1 MRIILIGQA
10 AFGAKVLERLLE
22 RKENIVGVYTPP
34 DGPGG
39 RSDPLKDAAIAGNID
54 VFQPQTY
61 KDDAVFAEY
70 KNLNPDLTVM
80 AFVTTI
86 TPTRFFDVPS
96 YGTICYHPS
105 LLPRHRGASG
115 INWAVIMGDSKTG
128 LSIFWPDEGIDTGPI
143 LLQKEIAIGPDDT
156 TGSLYFNHLFPMGVD
171 AVLESIDLI
180 KAGNAPKIIQDEAR
194 ATYEPPCDDRVADI
208 NWKKPADELYNLV
221 RGCDPQ
227 PGAFAFLKGEK
238 IRFYGA
244 KRIEK
249 IADEAPG
256 TILDITDKGIHLA
269 LSGGRLMVGK
279 IRPAK
284 GPKAAAAEFAAER
297 GLKAGDRF
305 DALK

>member
-1 MRIILIGQA
+1 MRIILMGQA
-10 AFGAKVLERLLE
+10 AFGAKVLKSLLE
-22 RKENIVGVYTPP
+22 RKENIVGVYMPP

-39 RSDPLKDAAIAGNID
+39 RPDPLKEAAITGNID

-61 KDDAVFAEY
+61 KDDTVFAEY

-86 TPTRFFDVPS
+86 TPARFFDVPS
-96 YGTICYHPS
+96 HGTICYHPS

-180 KAGNAPKIIQDEAR
+180 KAGNAPKIIQDEAG
-194 ATYEPPCDDRVADI
+194 ATYEPPCDDRVAGID
-208 NWKKPADELYNLV
+208 WKKPAVDLYNLV

-227 PGAFAFLKGEK
+227 PGAFALLKGEK

-244 KRIEK
+244 KRIDK
-249 IADEAPG
+249 TGDSAPG
-256 TILDITDKGIHLA
+256 TILGIDDKGIHVA
-269 LSGGRLMVGK
+269 LSGGRLIVGK
-279 IRPAK
+279 IRAAK
-284 GPKAAAAEFAAER
+284 GGKVAAAEFAAER
-297 GLKAGDRF
+297 GLKAGDTF
-305 DALK
+305 DT

>member
-10 AFGAKVLERLLE
+10 AFGAKVLESLLD
-22 RKENIVGVYTPP
+22 RGENIVGVYAPP

-39 RSDPLKDAAIAGNID
+39 RSDPLKDAAVTRKVDI
-54 VFQPQTY
+54 FQPQTY
-61 KDDAVFAEY
+61 KDDAVFSEY

-96 YGTICYHPS
+96 HGTICYHPS

-143 LLQKEIAIGPDDT
+143 LLQKEIPIGPDDT

-171 AVLESIDLI
+171 SILESIDLI
-180 KAGNAPKIIQDEAR
+180 KAGNAPRIIQDETL
-194 ATYEPPCDDRVADI
+194 ATYEPPCDDRVAGID
-208 NWKKPADELYNLV
+208 WKKPADDLYNLV

-227 PGAFAFLKGEK
+227 PGAFAMLKGEK

-244 KRIEK
+244 KQIKEP
-249 IADEAPG
+249 ADEAPG
-256 TILDITDKGIHLA
+256 TILAIDDKGIHVA
-269 LSGGRLMVGK
+269 LSGGRLIVGK

-284 GPKAAAAEFAAER
+284 GKKTTAAEFAAER
-297 GLKAGDRF
+297 GLKEGDRF
-305 DALK
+305 DA

>member
-1 MRIILIGQA
+1 MRIILVGQA

-22 RKENIVGVYTPP
+22 RNENIVGVYTPP

-39 RSDPLKDAAIAGNID
+39 RPDPLKDAAIARNID

-70 KNLNPDLTVM
+70 KKLNPDLTVM

-180 KAGNAPKIIQDEAR
+180 KAGNAPKIVQDEAG

-208 NWKKPADELYNLV
+208 NWKKPANELYNLI

-227 PGAFAFLKGEK
+227 PGAFAVLKGEK
-238 IRFYGA
+238 IRFYNA
-244 KRIEK
+244 KRVEK

-256 TILDITDKGIHLA
+256 TILDITDKGIHMA
-269 LSGGRLMVGK
+269 LSGGQLMVGK

-305 DALK
+305 DT

>member
-10 AFGAKVLERLLE
+10 AFGAKVLESLLD
-22 RKENIVGVYTPP
+22 RGENIVGVYAPP

-39 RSDPLKDAAIAGNID
+39 RSDPLKDAAVTRKVDI
-54 VFQPQTY
+54 FQPQTY
-61 KDDAVFAEY
+61 KDDAVFSEY

-96 YGTICYHPS
+96 HGTICYHPS

-143 LLQKEIAIGPDDT
+143 LLQKEIPIGPDDT

-171 AVLESIDLI
+171 SILESIDLI
-180 KAGNAPKIIQDEAR
+180 KAGNAPRIIQDETL
-194 ATYEPPCDDRVADI
+194 ATYEPPCDDRVAGID
-208 NWKKPADELYNLV
+208 WKKPADDLYNLV

-227 PGAFAFLKGEK
+227 PGAFTMLKGEK

-244 KRIEK
+244 KRVEEP
-249 IADEAPG
+249 ADEAPG
-256 TILDITDKGIHLA
+256 TILAIDDKGIHVA
-269 LSGGRLMVGK
+269 LSGGRLIVGK

-284 GPKAAAAEFAAER
+284 GKKTTAAEFAAER
-297 GLKAGDRF
+297 GLKEGDRF
-305 DALK
+305 DA